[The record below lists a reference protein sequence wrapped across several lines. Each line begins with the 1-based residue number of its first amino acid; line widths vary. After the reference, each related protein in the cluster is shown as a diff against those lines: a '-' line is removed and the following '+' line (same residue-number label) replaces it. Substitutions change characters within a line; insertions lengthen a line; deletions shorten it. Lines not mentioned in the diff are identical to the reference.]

1 MPKAIIIRGLPGSG
15 KSTMAKELAGTDGV
29 IHSTD
34 TYRYVNGVYVY
45 DRSKNAQ
52 NHQKCFEAFC
62 ASLAAQ
68 IPVVIYDGVNS
79 KLIYFTRY
87 VLAARHSGYEVI
99 VIQIPFIT
107 AAAAAA
113 KNIHGLS
120 EINAQRMIDEW
131 EPWNE

>member
-1 MPKAIIIRGLPGSG
+1 MLRAIIIRGLPGSG
-15 KSTMAKELAGTDGV
+15 KSTMAKELAGVDGV

-34 TYRYVNGVYVY
+34 DYRYVNGIYVY

-62 ASLAAQ
+62 VSLAAQ
-68 IPVVIYDGVNS
+68 IPVVIHDGVNS

-87 VLAARHSGYEVI
+87 IQAAKRAGYEVT
-99 VIQIPFIT
+99 VMQIPHIT

-113 KNIHGLS
+113 RNIHGLS
-120 EINAQRMIDEW
+120 ESNIQRMIDEW